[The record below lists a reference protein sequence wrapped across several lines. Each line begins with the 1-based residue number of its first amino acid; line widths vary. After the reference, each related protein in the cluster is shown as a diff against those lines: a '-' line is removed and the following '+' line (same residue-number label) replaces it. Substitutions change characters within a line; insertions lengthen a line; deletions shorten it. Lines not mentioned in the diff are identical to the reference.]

1 MEKMHEFSDII
12 LVINFSVV
20 DKWTN
25 KSNSGVTA
33 TAKKMHQ
40 SGLSLVLA
48 LPFGIRMFV
57 RLQDTGPNVCECQF

>member
-25 KSNSGVTA
+25 KSNSRVTA
-33 TAKKMHQ
+33 TAENASIWTSSIVDFYWKIDK
-40 SGLSLVLA
+40 
-48 LPFGIRMFV
+48 IK
-57 RLQDTGPNVCECQF
+57 